1 MLTPE
6 KRAMVT
12 RCLDNAQD
20 WEASFYSSSPA
31 VMQDLFDNA
40 PMRRHVTIDAIEAF
54 VTDRLKAIF
63 PHVEQPARLLG
74 KTNAPLFD
82 LYFAVSN
89 PSQAAI
95 RVAGPIARHLLKAI

>member
-12 RCLDNAQD
+12 KCLDNAED
-20 WEASFYSSSPA
+20 WETQFYDSSKA
-31 VMQDLFDNA
+31 VVRDLFDDA
-40 PMRRHVTIDAIEAF
+40 PKVRHVDSDAIEAF

-63 PHVEQPARLLG
+63 PHVEKPARLLG
-74 KTNAPLFD
+74 SKKAPLFN

-89 PSQAAI
+89 PSPAAI
-95 RVAGPIARHLLKAI
+95 KVAGPIARHLLKAI